1 MLLLIIFGSVL
12 LLGFAGLILDKVF
25 YDKSCNWYHKA
36 RNHYFDNNYC
46 DDDIYKIYHKKSD
59 RYETASTSCECLKY
73 IGLIVGGACLLFYVI
88 IIICCRIPINRE
100 YNDAVYEKQVLEY
113 RLDNLDTVGAQTGN
127 ELLYNDIVE
136 FNKKLRH
143 AKRYVD
149 SPWIGWFI
157 NEKIAGL
164 DYIEIEGLEK

>member
-1 MLLLIIFGSVL
+1 MLLLIIFGSIL
-12 LLGFAGLILDKVF
+12 LLGFTGLILDKVF
-25 YDKSCNWYHKA
+25 YDKSRKWYDKAFKYYCSNEDTYKSCHK
-36 RNHYFDNNYC
+36 
-46 DDDIYKIYHKKSD
+46 ISG
-59 RYETASTSCECLKY
+59 RYSTASSLCEVFKY
-73 IGLIVGGACLLFYVI
+73 AGLILGGVSLLFYVV
-88 IIICCRIPINRE
+88 IIICCRIPINRD

-136 FNKKLRH
+136 FNKELRH

-149 SPWIGWFI
+149 NPWIGWFV

-164 DYIEIEGLEK
+164 DYIEIDGLRR